1 MHKQKMTELKG
12 ESYSQ
17 FQLDISAFLS
27 QYLIEPVNHVAVGYR
42 NLNNTVVGYG
52 ICTSGSSSLHITVL
66 ICGPCHRGR
75 SDGLPHA
82 R

>member
-1 MHKQKMTELKG
+1 MHKQNMTELKG

-27 QYLIEPVNHVAVGYR
+27 QYLIEPVNHIAVGYR

-52 ICTSGSSSLHITVL
+52 ICT
-66 ICGPCHRGR
+66 
-75 SDGLPHA
+75 
-82 R
+82 